1 MFNEDFS
8 LYELIYNCDETKNKD
23 KLKKHKR
30 KSLFKKI
37 WYWIKFTLLLLAFI
51 YVFCGFTFIVFSLFN
66 CL

>member
-8 LYELIYNCDETKNKD
+8 LYELIYDYKETKTD

-30 KSLFKKI
+30 KRLFKKI
-37 WYWIKFTLLLLAFI
+37 WYWTKFTFLVLAFI